1 MYKTMRH
8 TADYLICY
16 DISDTRRV
24 QKVGRELEKIAIRI
38 QYSVFYAPSATQETL
53 FDIMETIEEIIEPE
67 EDDVRIYT
75 VLHCGISLGQA
86 IDLADITT
94 LS

>member
-1 MYKTMRH
+1 MKQ

-24 QKVGRELEKIAIRI
+24 QKMGRQLEKFAIRI
-38 QYSVFYAPSATQETL
+38 QYSIFYVPSATQETL

-75 VLHCGISLGQA
+75 VLHSGIRLGQA
-86 IDLADITT
+86 IDLTDVTV